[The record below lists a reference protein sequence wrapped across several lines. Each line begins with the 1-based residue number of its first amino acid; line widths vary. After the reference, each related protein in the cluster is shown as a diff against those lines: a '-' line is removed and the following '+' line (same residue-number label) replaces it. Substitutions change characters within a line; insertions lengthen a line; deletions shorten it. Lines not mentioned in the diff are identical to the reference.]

1 MVSGLAKFPGGV
13 ESVVAELSKYSGA
26 HNAEVDVFARSNQD
40 FIEQERRCRL
50 IGVRDYSFIPHGFG
64 IPHYGKYEYNLRVWR
79 KTKQYGPYDLIH
91 GHGDNCVFTA
101 LFRDKTPFL
110 MTFHGTIVKVLQDS
124 SDPRK
129 IPHVYTEKIAAS
141 RCDLAVACSEA
152 VKKELI
158 QYYGCPAKKIRVI
171 HNGVNT
177 EKFTPMDKQQ
187 ARKRL
192 SLSPNQKYA
201 LWVGSNPQRKR
212 LSMAIKAVS
221 ISKCSKLLV
230 VGINGKNTEKTVF
243 LGKIPEQDLIAAYS
257 AADVL
262 IFPTVYEGFPLAP
275 LEALACGLPIIVSEE
290 SNMGEI
296 IKDGVQG
303 FVINDDNP
311 VNYQE
316 KIDLIINDDSRLGEM
331 AIKSRALALNYSW
344 FNQAEKYWKIYK
356 ELLK

>member
-1 MVSGLAKFPGGV
+1 MVSGVATFPGGL
-13 ESVVAELSKYSGA
+13 ESVVIEISKYLVSHG
-26 HNAEVDVFARSNQD
+26 AEVDVFGRSNQD
-40 FIEQERRCRL
+40 FIESEWRYRL
-50 IGVRDYSFIPHGFG
+50 IGVRAYHLIPHGFG

-79 KTKQYGPYDLIH
+79 KTKQYAPYDLIH

-110 MTFHGTIVKVLQDS
+110 VTFHGTIAKVLEGS

-129 IPHVYTEKIAAS
+129 IPHVYTEKIAAA
-141 RCDLAVACSEA
+141 RCDVGVACSNA
-152 VKKELI
+152 VKDEVMRF
-158 QYYGCPAKKIRVI
+158 YGCPAKKIRVI

-177 EKFTPMDKQQ
+177 EKFIPMDKQQ

-212 LSMAIKAVS
+212 LSTAIKAVAK
-221 ISKCSKLLV
+221 SKCEKLLV
-230 VGINGKNTEKTVF
+230 VGINGKNTGKTVF
-243 LGKIPEQDLIAAYS
+243 MGKIPQEDLIAAYS

-275 LEALACGLPIIVSEE
+275 LEALACGLPIIVSKE

-296 IKDGVQG
+296 IEDGVHG
-303 FVINDDNP
+303 FVIDDNNP
-311 VNYQE
+311 LSYQE
-316 KIDLIINDDSRLGEM
+316 KIDLIVNDDNRLKEM
-331 AIKSRALALNYSW
+331 SAKSRELALAYSW
-344 FNQAEKYWKIYK
+344 SNQAAKYWKIYK